1 MNNISSDISLE
12 IPHHVGII
20 LDGNRRWAKRRGL
33 PSLEG
38 HRRGYQN
45 LKTIARHALDMGVS
59 YLSAFI
65 FSTENWKRS
74 KEEVD
79 YLMDLAKNIIENDA
93 QELIKE
99 GIKVVM
105 VGSRK
110 GVRQDI
116 LDAIDRLEAK
126 TVKNHRGTLALCFN
140 YGGHQE
146 IVDAVSQIVRK
157 GMKADDITSQDIS
170 DHLYA
175 ADVPPIDL
183 IIRTSGEQRLSNF
196 MMWRAAYAELYFID
210 KQWPAFNKK
219 DFDDAI
225 AVFGSRLR
233 RFGG

>member
-12 IPHHVGII
+12 IPRHVGII

-116 LDAIDRLEAK
+116 LEAIDRLEAK

-196 MMWRAAYAELYFID
+196 MMWRAAYAELYFVD

-219 DFDDAI
+219 DFNDAI